1 MSKKVLGVLGSPCT
15 DGNTAVLL
23 DAVLEGAREAGAQV
37 ERIDVGD
44 LRIDPCDGCGKCD
57 TTGEC
62 FRTKDDMRAIYK
74 KIREVDALVL
84 ASPIFFMGVSAQLK
98 ALIDRCQCF
107 WIERFVL
114 SRRPYEGK
122 RHPKGL
128 FVSTAGSPKPEVFE
142 PAIHC
147 VKALFIALDYSYAG
161 EILLSNTDALDIA
174 EKRKPIVERAREA
187 GRRLAT

>member
-1 MSKKVLGVLGSPCT
+1 MSKKVLGILGSPCT

-37 ERIDVGD
+37 ERIDVGN
-44 LRIDPCDGCGKCD
+44 LRIDPCDGCRKCD
-57 TTGEC
+57 TTGTC
-62 FRTKDDMRAIYK
+62 AHTTDDMRVIYK

-98 ALIDRCQCF
+98 AMIDRCQCF

-114 SRRPYEGK
+114 DRRPYEGR
-122 RHPKGL
+122 RHPRGL
-128 FVSTAGSPKPEVFE
+128 FVSTAGSPKPEVFN

-161 EILLSNTDALDIA
+161 EILLANTDAPDIA
-174 EKRKPIVERAREA
+174 EKRRPIVQRAREA
-187 GRRLAT
+187 GKKLVT